1 MYLLNKYTCFMYSLD
16 FLALGCDFQTDFWA
30 APMPQILT
38 ANTLNR
44 GEVVYFN
51 AEHGW
56 VADMDSAEIL
66 ADENARAALNAAD
79 EWVKRREVVN
89 PYLFAVRVENGRATP
104 VKIRETIRAAGPT
117 IRRDLGKQAGG
128 T

>member
-1 MYLLNKYTCFMYSLD
+1 
-16 FLALGCDFQTDFWA
+16 
-30 APMPQILT
+30 MPQILT

-51 AEHGW
+51 TQHGW
-56 VADMDSAEIL
+56 VPDMDAAEIL
-66 ADENARAALNAAD
+66 SDENARAALKAAD
-79 EWVKRREVVN
+79 QWVERREIVN
-89 PYLFAVRVENGRATP
+89 PYLFAVRVEGGRATP
-104 VKIRETIRAAGPT
+104 VKTREVIRAAGPT